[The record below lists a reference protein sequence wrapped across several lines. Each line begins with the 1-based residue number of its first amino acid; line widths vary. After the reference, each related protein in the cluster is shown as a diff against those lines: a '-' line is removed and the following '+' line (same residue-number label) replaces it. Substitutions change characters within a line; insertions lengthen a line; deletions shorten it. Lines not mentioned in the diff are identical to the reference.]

1 MEECKN
7 NQAKRRKG
15 SNRLEDNGMSM
26 EELHRQQL
34 RLIEE
39 AKQQQLKEEQE
50 QYQTL
55 PFNNINM
62 RPVSFSIKSKLT
74 VKICV
79 FWRIIKIMKR
89 ILLNHNF

>member
-62 RPVSFSIKSKLT
+62 RPVSYLFSSEI
-74 VKICV
+74 VP
-79 FWRIIKIMKR
+79 
-89 ILLNHNF
+89 ILENIRRKGNF

>member
-62 RPVSFSIKSKLT
+62 RPVSFLFSNALPNLENIST
-74 VKICV
+74 MKI
-79 FWRIIKIMKR
+79 
-89 ILLNHNF
+89 